1 MDITK
6 LKDDLKRLD
15 GKPPYDGPENICR
28 NDAYFA
34 KAMEREYGKP
44 LKELRKIA
52 GRSL

>member
-1 MDITK
+1 MNITK

-15 GKPPYDGPENICR
+15 GKPPYDDPGNPCR

-34 KAMEREYGKP
+34 KAMEAEYGKP

-52 GRSL
+52 EGSL